1 MSLDEAREDLNEVLR
16 KHSGAL
22 DAEDLRALS
31 GELDATADKWE
42 ALP

>member
-16 KHSGAL
+16 KHSATL
-22 DAEDLRALS
+22 DADDIRTLSDDLES
-31 GELDATADKWE
+31 TAKKWE